1 MAFIFIEEYR
11 LQLEV
16 MIKNVNCAKNCA
28 KILKTIIKESQK
40 ENDTFIIR
48 GILGLIFTFYWTD

>member
-1 MAFIFIEEYR
+1 

-16 MIKNVNCAKNCA
+16 MIKNVNCAKLSA

-40 ENDTFIIR
+40 
-48 GILGLIFTFYWTD
+48 